1 MENIEKYYKK
11 GEPFIDKYYDFDK
24 IPLRFKENFKNNEKD
39 FEFALHISD
48 YKVENNGLIIFAFN
62 DYLYILDDSKVEFL
76 ESKIFYNEI
85 DIIRI
90 SRELLLGKLVIIK
103 SDQELIIN
111 FNSSASI
118 TIEEFIKFLR
128 QKYVDFKDETPSLP
142 KSEVFNKLE
151 NIYNIML
158 SKVNIEIKDFVFQP
172 DEFLYNKEEN
182 ITTKLT
188 SALYLIGNQEL
199 IIFNKGKEIK
209 VNNERDYEYSETFI
223 PINKIITVTES
234 EHLLYDDIV
243 ILTINLLKKQIKFLF
258 STENKDRKKIIY
270 LVK

>member
-1 MENIEKYYKK
+1 
-11 GEPFIDKYYDFDK
+11 
-24 IPLRFKENFKNNEKD
+24 
-39 FEFALHISD
+39 
-48 YKVENNGLIIFAFN
+48 
-62 DYLYILDDSKVEFL
+62 
-76 ESKIFYNEI
+76 
-85 DIIRI
+85 
-90 SRELLLGKLVIIK
+90 
-103 SDQELIIN
+103 
-111 FNSSASI
+111 
-118 TIEEFIKFLR
+118 
-128 QKYVDFKDETPSLP
+128 
-142 KSEVFNKLE
+142 
-151 NIYNIML
+151 
-158 SKVNIEIKDFVFQP
+158 
-172 DEFLYNKEEN
+172 
-182 ITTKLT
+182 LT